1 VQFAEEA
8 AAPAE
13 ELEYA
18 EETPDPGLEVT
29 TQDRPARPAPSD
41 EALARESNV
50 PPPSRQRRFQRWTG
64 APGESKQR
72 FFFDLRFGPYVPAV
86 DAKWSGDGL
95 GPYATI
101 YGQQDGNGIAVDDPK
116 PGVFSGANFEWQFIY
131 LGGPLSI
138 GTSLGFFR
146 DKAKALLADPPI
158 DGNVRSEADETSFS
172 VLPVSLMLGYRVEV
186 LADRF
191 KVPLVPFAR
200 VGLGYGFWWSKRG
213 DGKLSTND
221 AGTKGRGGS
230 LGWQVELGGM
240 LRLDFIEYAAA
251 RELDRL
257 TGINHTYLYGLYQFS
272 RLDGFGSEK
281 RMSVG
286 ADTWLVGLAIE
297 F

>member
-41 EALARESNV
+41 AALARESNV